1 MKPLSRALAHPVR
14 ETVVG
19 YLLGFGLFLTGLA
32 VRALVNDWLPPG
44 FPYLTFFPAVII
56 ATFIAGLGPGILCAV
71 LSGLAAW
78 YWYIPPYNGFWLS
91 GQIATALLFYVC
103 VVTVDI
109 WLIHGL
115 QRRQEKL
122 VESRLRLEQMA
133 EHQALLFTELQ
144 HRVANNLASI
154 ASMLRLQRRQIERD
168 PQSALGLIDR
178 ADERIELMGRIHR
191 QLYNPAALATP
202 VSEQIA
208 LAVRQAQEVVGADG
222 ISIDVEIAEVRLE
235 LSRLMTLNLLITE
248 LLTNSF
254 KHAFAD
260 GEPGAVRIVM
270 ERSGKTDVRLT
281 VSDNGRGFDPEQ
293 VVAGP
298 RRGLGTAIIA
308 GFVAQLGAS
317 METRIDGGV
326 TTVIRFTEG

>member
-1 MKPLSRALAHPVR
+1 MNWLSRTFDRPVRDKPLGYA
-14 ETVVG
+14 VG
-19 YLLGFGLFLTGLA
+19 VLLFLLGLSS
-32 VRALVNDWLPPG
+32 RELVNYSLPPG
-44 FPYLTFFPAVII
+44 FPYLTFFPAVIL
-56 ATFIAGLGPGILCAV
+56 ATFIAGRGPGILCAV

-78 YWYIPPYNGFWLS
+78 YWYIPPYNGFWIS
-91 GQIATALLFYVC
+91 GQILTALLFYAF

-122 VESRLRLEQMA
+122 AASQRQLEQMA
-133 EHQALLFTELQ
+133 EHQTLLFMELQ

-191 QLYNPAALATP
+191 QLYDPAALDRP

-208 LAVRQAQEVVGADG
+208 QAVRQAQDVVGAQR
-222 ISIDVEIAEVRLE
+222 VTVTTEIADVRLE
-235 LSRLMTLNLLITE
+235 LGRLMTLILLITE
-248 LLTNSF
+248 LLTNSV
-254 KHAFAD
+254 KHAFGDD
-260 GEPGAVRIVM
+260 GVGTVRIVL
-270 ERSGKTDVRLT
+270 ERCGDGEVGLT
-281 VSDNGRGFDPEQ
+281 VADNGRGFDPQ
-293 VVAGP
+293 KTASGP
-298 RRGLGTAIIA
+298 RRGLGSAIIA
-308 GFVAQLGAS
+308 GFVAQLRGT

-326 TTVIRFTEG
+326 TTRIRFPED